1 MWRMF
6 VYSGFYREVSLIWK
20 KNNWIFFYYYYFLC
34 LWIGVFVLS
43 AFFLNPIYAGIF
55 YFDPLGKQE
64 TRKIFFINKYQ
75 LCRGLNTDFA
85 FTSSDLSLHC
95 VKQRWAATH
104 GIFWLLGRP
113 MRPLKYSLPYPLR
126 KAWYWLRLPMH
137 FTPYGNVGGSSLSNR
152 RFWGKRGKMETKR
165 GESWYSG

>member
-1 MWRMF
+1 MPLHHPDWSF
-6 VYSGFYREVSLIWK
+6 CFEC
-20 KNNWIFFYYYYFLC
+20 IFFLIPFMRVNLRRYF
-34 LWIGVFVLS
+34 S
-43 AFFLNPIYAGIF
+43 RY
-55 YFDPLGKQE
+55 DPLGKQE

-126 KAWYWLRLPMH
+126 EAWYWLRLPMH
-137 FTPYGNVGGSSLSNR
+137 FTRYGNVGGSSLSNR
-152 RFWGKRGKMETKR
+152 RFWGKGERWKRKRERAEGKKR
-165 GESWYSG
+165 LTQMLLV